1 MTVLRGVAGWFAP
14 ACVACVCAA
23 QGPRVIVRAEYED
36 ALRGMWLS
44 ESIANWTG
52 LLAEGKVTQPPFLTD
67 DDWGINL
74 GKGPL
79 RFILDQAPWLAD
91 DDTDVEYVYLH
102 LLDLHGATELTGE
115 QIAAGWLAHMD
126 DDYLWVSNQRALD
139 LMRLGLIPPETGF
152 CNANEFWLKIDAQL
166 TTEFF
171 GALAPGMPGEA
182 LEMADLPI
190 RTTARSHAA
199 HAAQFHVLLYS
210 LAALA
215 DRSLPMEDRILWMVE
230 EARRYLPDSSKA
242 ADIVDFVL
250 ADFLAN
256 PDPDDWERTRDLV
269 YDRYQL
275 NAEINGFR
283 YRAWTESSVNFAAG
297 LIALLY
303 GRGDF
308 LRTVQIGTLTGWDC
322 DNGTATMG
330 GLLGLMLGHDALVAQ
345 VRAEFPGFDPSDRY
359 DIERTRDNLP
369 DYLPDDPQAQDTF
382 TMMAARCADVA
393 ERRIAHAGG
402 RIDAGRGLWL
412 LPPLPVGDP
421 TLQSPL
427 QRLWSR
433 SANNRVRAEGGT
445 VQAVSSV
452 ASDPPTGYGWKQAA
466 RFGNGYEL
474 DDSGIDAINNLPR
487 QWYSTL
493 GAGQQPG
500 DWVTLSVLYDRP
512 VWAHSILFVE
522 GSHHDDGQFQG
533 GWFVSATFEIRVE
546 GQWVAP
552 SGSLD
557 RGLDPLVPF
566 QAVEFVLDTPVV
578 ATGVRIRGAV
588 GGLSAF
594 ATCSELDLLG
604 PEVPRPVASF
614 DLNSDGRVDIE
625 DLYHWHAHRTDL
637 NGDGAADGAD
647 HEYLEA
653 ALRWREI
660 DDMNAG
666 GGR

>member
-1 MTVLRGVAGWFAP
+1 MTVLRGVAGWFAL
-14 ACVACVCAA
+14 ACVACVCPA
-23 QGPRVIVRAEYED
+23 QGPRVIVRGEYEGS
-36 ALRGMWLS
+36 LRGMWLG

-67 DDWGINL
+67 DDWGIDL

-79 RFILDQAPWLAD
+79 RFILDQDPWLAD

-102 LLDLHGATELTGE
+102 LLEQHATTELTGE

-139 LMRLGLIPPETGF
+139 LMRLGLISPETGM

-199 HAAQFHVLLYS
+199 HAAQFHLLLYS
-210 LAALA
+210 LAPLA
-215 DRSLPMEDRILWMVE
+215 DRSLPMEDRILWMVG

-242 ADIVDFVL
+242 ADVVDFVL

-269 YDRYQL
+269 YERYQL
-275 NAEINGFR
+275 NAESNGFR

-330 GLLGLMLGHDALVAQ
+330 GLLGLMLGHGALVAQ

-359 DIERTRDNLP
+359 DIERTRNNLP
-369 DYLPDDPQAQDTF
+369 DRLPDDPEAQDTF

-393 ERRIAHAGG
+393 ERRIGEAGG
-402 RIDAGRGLWL
+402 IVHTSRALWL
-412 LPPLPVGDP
+412 VPPLPEGSP

-427 QRLWSR
+427 QRDWLR
-433 SANNRVRAEGGT
+433 SANNSVRAEGGT
-445 VQAVSSV
+445 VQGVSSV
-452 ASDPPTGYGWKQAA
+452 SSNPPTGYGWKQAA
-466 RFGNGYEL
+466 RFANGYEL
-474 DDSGIDAINNLPR
+474 DDSGIDAINNQPR

-500 DWVTLSVLYDRP
+500 ESVTLSVLYDRSVE
-512 VWAHSILFVE
+512 VWAVFFVE
-522 GSHHDDGQFQG
+522 GSHHDDGTMQG
-533 GWFVSATFEIRVE
+533 GWFESVVFEVRI
-546 GQWVAP
+546 GDDWVAP
-552 SGSLD
+552 PGIPD
-557 RGLDPLVPF
+557 RPLDPAIPF
-566 QAVEFVLDTPVV
+566 QIVRFVLDTPVM
-578 ATGVRIRGAV
+578 ASGVRIRGAV
-588 GGLSAF
+588 GGASAF
-594 ATCSELDLLG
+594 ATCSEIDALSA
-604 PEVPRPVASF
+604 PIPRPTAPFVL
-614 DLNSDGRVDIE
+614 DPGR
-625 DLYHWHAHRTDL
+625 R
-637 NGDGAADGAD
+637 
-647 HEYLEA
+647 
-653 ALRWREI
+653 
-660 DDMNAG
+660 
-666 GGR
+666 

>member
-36 ALRGMWLS
+36 CLRGMWLGQ
-44 ESIANWTG
+44 SIANWTG

-79 RFILDQAPWLAD
+79 RFILDQDPWLAD

-102 LLDLHGATELTGE
+102 LLDQHATTELAGE

-182 LEMADLPI
+182 IEMADLPI

-275 NAEINGFR
+275 NAEANGFR
-283 YRAWTESSVNFAAG
+283 YRNWTESSVNFAAG

-330 GLLGLMLGHDALVAQ
+330 GLLGLMLGHGVLIAAI
-345 VRAEFPGFDPSDRY
+345 RAEYPDFDPSDSY

-369 DYLPDDPQAQDTF
+369 DRLPDDPLAQDTF

-393 ERRIAHAGG
+393 ERRIREAGG
-402 RIDAGRGLWL
+402 LVHTSRALWL
-412 LPPLPVGDP
+412 LPPTPDGDP
-421 TLQSPL
+421 LLQSPL
-427 QRLWSR
+427 QREWRR
-433 SANNRVRAEGGT
+433 SANNRVRAEEGA

-452 ASDPPTGYGWKQAA
+452 SSNPPAGYGWKQAA
-466 RFGNGYEL
+466 RFANGYEM
-474 DDSGIDAINNLPR
+474 DDSGVDAINNLPR

-500 DWVTLSVLYDRP
+500 DWVTLSVVYDRP
-512 VWAHSILFVE
+512 VEVWSVLFIE
-522 GSHHDDGQFQG
+522 GSHHDDGEVQG
-533 GWFVSATFEIRVE
+533 GWFDSVVFEVKVGGVWI
-546 GQWVAP
+546 AP
-552 SGSLD
+552 AGAPD
-557 RGLDPLVPF
+557 RALDPDIPF
-566 QAVEFVLDTPVV
+566 QAVQFFLDAPAMATAVRVRGGVGGRSAFVTCSEIDALGSPIPRPAVSFVLD
-578 ATGVRIRGAV
+578 R
-588 GGLSAF
+588 
-594 ATCSELDLLG
+594 
-604 PEVPRPVASF
+604 
-614 DLNSDGRVDIE
+614 
-625 DLYHWHAHRTDL
+625 
-637 NGDGAADGAD
+637 
-647 HEYLEA
+647 
-653 ALRWREI
+653 
-660 DDMNAG
+660 

>member
-1 MTVLRGVAGWFAP
+1 MTVLRGVAAWFAL
-14 ACVACVCAA
+14 ACVACACPA
-23 QGPRVIVRAEYED
+23 QGPRLIVRAEYED
-36 ALRGMWLS
+36 RLRGMWLG

-52 LLAEGKVTQPPFLTD
+52 LLSEGKVTQPPFLTD
-67 DDWGINL
+67 DDWGIDL

-79 RFILDQAPWLAD
+79 RFILDQDPWLAD

-115 QIAAGWLAHMD
+115 QVAAGWLAHMD

-139 LMRLGLIPPETGF
+139 LMRLGLVPPETGM

-199 HAAQFHVLLYS
+199 HAAQFHVLLSS
-210 LAALA
+210 LAPLA
-215 DRSLPMEDRILWMVE
+215 DPSLPMEDRILWMVV

-275 NAEINGFR
+275 NAESNGFR
-283 YRAWTESSVNFAAG
+283 YRAWTESSVNVAAG

-308 LRTVQIGTLTGWDC
+308 LRTVQIGTLTGWDS

-330 GLLGLMLGHDALVAQ
+330 GLLGLMLGHEALVAQ
-345 VRAEFPGFDPSDRY
+345 IRVQRPEFDPSDRY
-359 DIERTRDNLP
+359 DIERTRNNLP
-369 DYLPDDPQAQDTF
+369 DRLPDDPHAQDTF

-393 ERRIAHAGG
+393 ERRIREAGG
-402 RIDAGRGLWL
+402 IVHTSRTLWL
-412 LPPLPVGDP
+412 IPPTPEDSP
-421 TLQSPL
+421 TLQSTL
-427 QRLWSR
+427 QRDWLR

-452 ASDPPTGYGWKQAA
+452 SSNPPPGYGWKQAA
-466 RFGNGYEL
+466 RFANGYEL

-500 DWVTLSVLYDRP
+500 DSVTLSVLYDRP
-512 VWAHSILFVE
+512 VEVWAVLFVE
-522 GSHHDDGQFQG
+522 GSHHDDGIVQG
-533 GWFVSATFEIRVE
+533 GWFESAVFEVRI
-546 GQWVAP
+546 GGDWVAP
-552 SGSLD
+552 QGATD
-557 RGLDPLVPF
+557 RALDPAIPF
-566 QAVEFVLDTPVV
+566 QIVRFVLDAPAA
-578 ATGVRIRGAV
+578 ATGVRIRGEV
-588 GGLSAF
+588 GGASAF
-594 ATCSELDLLG
+594 ATCSEIDALSA
-604 PEVPRPVASF
+604 PIPRPTAPLVL
-614 DLNSDGRVDIE
+614 DPR
-625 DLYHWHAHRTDL
+625 R
-637 NGDGAADGAD
+637 
-647 HEYLEA
+647 
-653 ALRWREI
+653 R
-660 DDMNAG
+660 
-666 GGR
+666 

>member
-1 MTVLRGVAGWFAP
+1 MTVLRGVAGWFAL
-14 ACVACVCAA
+14 ACFACVCSA
-23 QGPRVIVRAEYED
+23 QGPLIVERAEYED
-36 ALRGMWLS
+36 SLRGMWLGK
-44 ESIANWTG
+44 SIANWTG

-79 RFILDQAPWLAD
+79 RFILDQDPWLAD

-102 LLDLHGATELTGE
+102 LLDQHATTELTGE
-115 QIAAGWLAHMD
+115 QIAAGWLEHMD

-171 GALAPGMPGEA
+171 GALAPGMSGEA

-250 ADFLAN
+250 ADFLDN

-275 NAEINGFR
+275 NAAANGFR

-345 VRAEFPGFDPSDRY
+345 IRAEFPGFEPSDRY

-369 DYLPDDPQAQDTF
+369 DRLPDDPLAQDTF
-382 TMMAARCADVA
+382 TMMATRCADVV
-393 ERRIAHAGG
+393 ERRIRMVMPLMHTTRAV
-402 RIDAGRGLWL
+402 WL
-412 LPPLPVGDP
+412 IPSLPGGDP
-421 TLQSPL
+421 LLQSPL
-427 QRLWSR
+427 HRDWLR

-445 VQAVSSV
+445 VQAISSV
-452 ASDPPTGYGWKQAA
+452 SSDPPAGYGWKQAA
-466 RFGNGYEL
+466 RFANGYEM
-474 DDSGIDAINNLPR
+474 DDSGIDAINNQPR

-493 GAGQQPG
+493 GAGQKPG
-500 DWVTLSVLYDRP
+500 DSVTLSVVYDRP
-512 VWAHSILFVE
+512 VEVWSVLFIE
-522 GSHHDDGQFQG
+522 GSHHDDGAVQG
-533 GWFVSATFEIRVE
+533 GWFDSALFEVRVD
-546 GQWVAP
+546 GAWFAP
-552 SGSLD
+552 AGAVD
-557 RGLDPLVPF
+557 RALDPDVPF
-566 QAVEFVLDTPVV
+566 QAVQFILDVPLL
-578 ATGVRIRGAV
+578 ATGVRVRGGV
-588 GGLSAF
+588 GGTSAF
-594 ATCSELDLLG
+594 VTCSEIDALAS
-604 PEVPRPVASF
+604 PIPRPITRSV
-614 DLNSDGRVDIE
+614 LNRVGR
-625 DLYHWHAHRTDL
+625 
-637 NGDGAADGAD
+637 
-647 HEYLEA
+647 
-653 ALRWREI
+653 
-660 DDMNAG
+660 
-666 GGR
+666 